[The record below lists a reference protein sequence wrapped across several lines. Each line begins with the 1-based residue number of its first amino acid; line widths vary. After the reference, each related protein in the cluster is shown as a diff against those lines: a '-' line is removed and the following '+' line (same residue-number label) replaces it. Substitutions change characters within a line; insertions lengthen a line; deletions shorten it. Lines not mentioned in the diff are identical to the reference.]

1 MNCPQCGHPSSE
13 IVDTEDT
20 ESDVHRRRHCQACDR
35 HFSTHERVQRTVTV
49 VIKRDGRREEFERE
63 KLLRGLRVCA
73 RKRPLPADAVEAI
86 VDDIEQRLVVSGRS
100 EVPSRVIGEMAITHL
115 RQLDPIAYIRF
126 ASAYRQFVSLDDMLS
141 DLASLA
147 HNPPPSP
154 EQPRL
159 FEDDFEH
166 LLSGGDEL
174 PAHEGLP
181 PVPTPIG
188 SARSASQS

>member
-20 ESDVHRRRHCQACDR
+20 STGVQRRRHCEGCDR
-35 HFSTHERVQRTVTV
+35 HFSTHERVQQTVTV
-49 VIKRDGRREEFERE
+49 VIKRDGRREDFERE

-115 RQLDPIAYIRF
+115 RRLDPIAYIRF

-147 HNPPPSP
+147 HNPLPSA

-159 FEDDFEH
+159 FADDFDH
-166 LLSGGDEL
+166 LLAGGDEPPGGDGL
-174 PAHEGLP
+174 SPA
-181 PVPTPIG
+181 PTPIG
-188 SARSASQS
+188 SARSASHA

>member
-1 MNCPQCGHPSSE
+1 MNCPQCGNPSSE

-20 ESDVHRRRHCQACDR
+20 ATGVQRRRRCEGCHRDFGTQ
-35 HFSTHERVQRTVTV
+35 ERIQRTVTV

-63 KLLRGLRVCA
+63 KLLRGLRVCT

-86 VDDIEQRLVVSGRS
+86 VDDIEQRLVVSGRN

-141 DLASLA
+141 DLAALA
-147 HNPPPSP
+147 HNPLPSA

-159 FEDDFEH
+159 FEDDFDR
-166 LLSGGDEL
+166 LLGGGSSPPGGD
-174 PAHEGLP
+174 GLS

-188 SARSASQS
+188 SARSASHT